1 LLDVL
6 TAEPCDCAD
15 RRRGEERRRECAAGV
30 EIEKESKVI
39 PIGRNMVLC
48 WLKLTET
55 TER

>member
-1 LLDVL
+1 MLDVL

-15 RRRGEERRRECAAGV
+15 RRRGEERWRECAAGV